1 MVENVLH
8 QLENRLARRPSE
20 VADLMRVSRQSFYA
34 MRKGD
39 RRIPPYID
47 AFAHLLLRVPAELL
61 LDLERETK
69 GAKRG

>member
-1 MVENVLH
+1 
-8 QLENRLARRPSE
+8 
-20 VADLMRVSRQSFYA
+20 LMHVSRQSFYA

-47 AFAHLLLRVPAELL
+47 AFARLLLRVPADLL